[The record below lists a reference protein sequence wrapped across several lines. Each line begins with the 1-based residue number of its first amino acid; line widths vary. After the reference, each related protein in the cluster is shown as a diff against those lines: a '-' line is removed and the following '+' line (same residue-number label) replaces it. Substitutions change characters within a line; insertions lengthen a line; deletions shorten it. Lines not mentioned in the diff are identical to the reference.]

1 MMQQAPVPEA
11 HGPAGA
17 RLVLATRNQG
27 KVREF
32 RALLQAGAAST
43 GAAFDDTAFDAPTF
57 DAPTFDDT
65 APRGLDLDAAVVDA
79 ETAGCSEI
87 PETGVTFEENSLIKA
102 REVVRQ
108 TGLPA
113 VADDSGLAVEVLG
126 GAPGI
131 FSARWAGSRAADE
144 ANLQLLLEQLAD
156 VGPEHRAAAFVCA
169 ASLVLPYENGA
180 PGRELTTLGRL
191 EGTLLFAPRGEGG
204 FGYDPILQPAGDSR
218 SVAQLS
224 MEEKNA
230 ISHRGKAFAALREHV
245 VGALTGREPSGR

>member
-1 MMQQAPVPEA
+1 MSGLPSRASV
-11 HGPAGA
+11 PAGA
-17 RLVLATRNQG
+17 RLVLATRNRG

-32 RALLQAGAAST
+32 RALLGTGMAAPGPERDAVGA
-43 GAAFDDTAFDAPTF
+43 
-57 DAPTFDDT
+57 
-65 APRGLDLDAAVVDA
+65 LDMDAAVVDA
-79 ETAGCSEI
+79 ESAGCSEI

-131 FSARWAGSRAADE
+131 FSARWAGSQASDE
-144 ANLQLLLEQLAD
+144 ANRELLLQQLAD

-169 ASLVLPYENGA
+169 ASLVLPTHDGDPSA
-180 PGRELTTLGRL
+180 ELTIVGRL
-191 EGTLLFAPRGEGG
+191 EGRLLSAPRGEGG
-204 FGYDPILQPAGDSR
+204 FGYDPILQPEGDLR
-218 SVAQLS
+218 SVAELS

-230 ISHRGKAFAALREHV
+230 ISHRGKAFAALKEHV
-245 VGALTGREPSGR
+245 VTVLTGGEPLGR